1 MAIIAYTGVMGSGK
15 TYEAVKSAAMAA
27 LKAGRRVVT
36 NISGFNYEAIRD
48 YLGPLD
54 GDLLQPEKVL
64 VVPSSRVTEPHFFYD
79 PDVEADSVVKP
90 GDLALLD
97 EVWAFWGRE
106 VKLSPEHQKFF
117 RMHRHYTELGTGMS
131 CDLVLMIQDLTS
143 LHRFIAGVLES
154 SFKFTKMKSLGLTSR
169 YRVEVY
175 EGNKQ
180 RKATL
185 VSASVNKY
193 DKRIFPLYTSYDG
206 GHGKERTVDDRQNL
220 LRNPWF
226 LSVAIVSTLA
236 LIAGAWWFVGWVQK
250 MRTGGGAKN
259 TVPATQVGSP
269 VGAAATSVFFFI
281 MMAAL
286 IDVVAGFTIGIRVAR
301 RDLDN
306 AAARTEALHLDGP
319 VVIGRAC
326 RVAELAGFVVPPGQ
340 HGAVLFHGKAVRPAR
355 RDRDDAAAGT
365 EPDHFLRCGSLV
377 ALAVPELAGRAVPP
391 RPHRPVGF
399 EDERLRLSDFDID
412 DAAALA
418 EPLYGRG

>member
-269 VGAAATSVFFFI
+269 VGAAATSGGNGISSVVNSATGLPDLSKEIRLVAVLAPTTGETLVVFQTPDGRYVRQR
-281 MMAAL
+281 MNAGL
-286 IDVVAGFTIGIRVAR
+286 IDGWQSVAGYQ
-301 RDLDN
+301 
-306 AAARTEALHLDGP
+306 
-319 VVIGRAC
+319 GRM
-326 RVAELAGFVVPPGQ
+326 VGFAFG
-340 HGAVLFHGKAVRPAR
+340 GKAK
-355 RDRDDAAAGT
+355 
-365 EPDHFLRCGSLV
+365 
-377 ALAVPELAGRAVPP
+377 
-391 RPHRPVGF
+391 
-399 EDERLRLSDFDID
+399 
-412 DAAALA
+412 
-418 EPLYGRG
+418 